1 MLKSPPMVIIY
12 TKTGCPYCAAA
23 KEYHVS
29 KGVEFIEV
37 NLSVESRRIP
47 EIVKLTGKRIVPVI
61 VEDDSKVTRG
71 WQGGG

>member
-47 EIVKLTGKRIVPVI
+47 R
-61 VEDDSKVTRG
+61 R
-71 WQGGG
+71 